1 MQKKTKNRLI
11 NGLSAILLVVGLV
24 LVFISPIRN
33 QLVKMMAHRQMDVTA
48 AQIKKN
54 QHKKASFDFDKVDS
68 LDTKQIV
75 NAAIKGD
82 VIVLG
87 KVAIPSVKMALP
99 VMKGVSEDTMAQ
111 GGGTMKPD
119 QQMGAVNNY
128 ALAGHSFQNIFL
140 PLENVRVS
148 DKVYLTDMEK
158 VYTYKVDYK
167 ASISPYDVKV
177 IDDVP
182 GRKMVTLI
190 TCDKTVRRWC
200 IQGELVK
207 TQKATKKMLAVFG
220 N

>member
-1 MQKKTKNRLI
+1 MPKKISNRLI
-11 NGLSAILLVVGLV
+11 NGFLAILLVIGLA
-24 LVFISPIRN
+24 LVFINPIRN
-33 QLVKMMAHRQMDVTA
+33 QLVKIMAHRQTDVTA

-54 QHKKASFDFDKVDS
+54 QHKKANFDFNKVAS
-68 LDTKQIV
+68 LNTKQILK
-75 NAAIKGD
+75 AAVSDD

-87 KVAIPSVKMALP
+87 KVALPSVKMALP

-119 QQMGAVNNY
+119 QQMGAANNY

-140 PLENVRVS
+140 PLENVRVG
-148 DKVYLTDMEK
+148 DKIYLTDMEK

-167 ASISPYDVKV
+167 ASISPYDVQV

-190 TCDKTVRRWC
+190 TCDKTIRRWC
-200 IQGELVK
+200 IQGELIK
-207 TQKATKKMLAVFG
+207 TQKATKTTLAVFG